1 MSGFSFSTQFRQRW
15 SQIPDTVRVAIY
27 QELDDIITLLNPDV
41 DLADFKFSQSNLT
54 AHIEALYLQDAK
66 QKLRASM
73 TAVMPEPIKL
83 ACQSDGK
90 QDDFGLSDKQKKLI
104 QSLEMSI
111 DDYLAETLSLISKDL
126 KAWVTEEVKRQ
137 GST

>member
-27 QELDDIITLLNPDV
+27 QELDDIVTLLNPDV

-83 ACQSDGK
+83 AYQSDGE

-137 GST
+137 RST

>member
-27 QELDDIITLLNPDV
+27 QELDDIVTLLNPDV
-41 DLADFKFSQSNLT
+41 DLADFKFSQSNFT
-54 AHIEALYLQDAK
+54 THIEALYVQDAK

-83 ACQSDGK
+83 ACQSDGE
-90 QDDFGLSDKQKKLI
+90 QDDFGLSDQQKKLI

>member
-27 QELDDIITLLNPDV
+27 QELDDIVTLLNPDV

-54 AHIEALYLQDAK
+54 THIEALYVQDAK

-83 ACQSDGK
+83 ACQSDGE
-90 QDDFGLSDKQKKLI
+90 QDDFGLSDQQKKLI
-104 QSLEMSI
+104 QLLEMSI

>member
-27 QELDDIITLLNPDV
+27 QELDDIVTLLNPDV

-54 AHIEALYLQDAK
+54 THIEALYLQDAK

-83 ACQSDGK
+83 ACQSDGE

>member
-83 ACQSDGK
+83 ACQSDGE
-90 QDDFGLSDKQKKLI
+90 QDDFGLSDQQKKLI
-104 QSLEMSI
+104 QLLEMSI

>member
-27 QELDDIITLLNPDV
+27 QELDDIVTLLNPDV

-73 TAVMPEPIKL
+73 TAVMPKPIKL
-83 ACQSDGK
+83 ACQSDGE

>member
-27 QELDDIITLLNPDV
+27 QELDDIVTLLNPDV

-66 QKLRASM
+66 QKLRVSM

-83 ACQSDGK
+83 ACQSDGE

-137 GST
+137 RST

>member
-27 QELDDIITLLNPDV
+27 QELDDIVTLLNPDV

-83 ACQSDGK
+83 ACQSDGE
-90 QDDFGLSDKQKKLI
+90 QDDFGLSDQQKKLI
-104 QSLEMSI
+104 QLLEMSI

>member
-83 ACQSDGK
+83 ACQSDGE

-104 QSLEMSI
+104 QSL
-111 DDYLAETLSLISKDL
+111 DYLAETLSLISKDL